1 MLMFDRSNTEA
12 ILAARRPEAA
22 ASARIKRTLLSLGH
36 PFVISHWNL
45 KVAAERAVI
54 GWTEDEK

>member
-1 MLMFDRSNTEA
+1 MFDRSNIEA

-22 ASARIKRTLLSLGH
+22 AIARIKLTVLAPGH
-36 PFVISHWNL
+36 PFVISHWIL
-45 KVAAERAVI
+45 KGAAKGAVV